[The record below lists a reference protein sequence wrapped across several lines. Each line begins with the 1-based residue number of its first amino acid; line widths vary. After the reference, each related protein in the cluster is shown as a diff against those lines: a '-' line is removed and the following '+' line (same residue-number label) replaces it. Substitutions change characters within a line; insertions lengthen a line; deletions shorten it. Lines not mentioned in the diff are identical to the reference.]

1 MKTHVGVDL
10 HQRFC
15 YLTALDARGKLYKQA
30 QVINEEPALRA
41 WLRQLPG
48 PRQVVVEA
56 SGFWPA
62 FARAARPESERLVM
76 VHPQRVKA

>member
-1 MKTHVGVDL
+1 MKTHIGVDL

-15 YLTALDARGKLYKQA
+15 YLTALDASGRMYRQG
-30 QVINEEPALRA
+30 QVVNEGAALRA

-56 SGFWPA
+56 MVVPA
-62 FARAARPESERLVM
+62 GWARCWVGVFAL
-76 VHPQRVKA
+76 

>member
-1 MKTHVGVDL
+1 MKTHIGVDL

-15 YLTALDARGKLYKQA
+15 YLTALDASGRRLQQG
-30 QVINEEPALRA
+30 QVVNEGAALRA
-41 WLRQLPG
+41 WLERLPA

-62 FARAARPESERLVM
+62 FARAVASGISSGSVG
-76 VHPQRVKA
+76 